1 MPRPATLFL
10 LASVLFASRAT
21 ASGAPPDIPA
31 ALDSSSKLTSREFEL
46 YGPTDEE
53 VRKANDEIRVAI
65 SQFVLYMGEQ
75 PRKMAFVLVHSPAE
89 AAQLDARPFTRRNLP
104 VAPWLLPA
112 TPSGMGA
119 TATPAGSAAAA
130 YPLGHDAG
138 HRFLVAYV
146 EHAMAVAAEAGGSTS
161 AAPAA
166 VGISAPLGS
175 HATLASLPDWIEEA
189 VAALCERPTAQKGRI
204 DFMRAHLDARIPFAE
219 LLAMAR
225 PGAGAARGGKAAA
238 GGMDRATI
246 FCDESLSLARFIA
259 HREEERFFGTLIEGV
274 LRGRTASDVLN
285 TSQNLMSR
293 PEALEKQWLEW
304 MQGQERTP

>member
-10 LASVLFASRAT
+10 LASVLLASGAA

-31 ALDSSSKLTSREFEL
+31 ALDSSSHVTSREYEL
-46 YGPTDEE
+46 YGPSDED

-75 PRKMAFVLVHSPAE
+75 PRKMAFVLVHSAAE
-89 AAQLDARPFTRRNLP
+89 AAKLDVKAFTRRNLP
-104 VAPWLLPA
+104 VAPWVLPA
-112 TPSGMGA
+112 NPAG
-119 TATPAGSAAAA
+119 AGSAATS

-146 EHAMAVAAEAGGSTS
+146 EHVAALAAQAGGSSS
-161 AAPAA
+161 ADPAA
-166 VGISAPLGS
+166 VGTSAPAGA
-175 HATLASLPDWIEEA
+175 HATLANLPDWIEEA
-189 VAALCERPTAQKGRI
+189 VAALCERPAAQKSRV

-219 LLAMAR
+219 LLAMSR
-225 PGAGAARGGKAAA
+225 PGAGGVKGGKAPA
-238 GGMDRATI
+238 GVDRATL
-246 FCDESLSLARFIA
+246 FCDESVSLARFIA

-274 LRGRTASDVLN
+274 LRGRTASDMLN
-285 TSQNLMSR
+285 TSQNLMSK

-304 MQGQERTP
+304 MQGAERTP